1 MDFTKLK
8 KLNSN
13 DMVAQGT
20 DAERF
25 VTAIVKVKRENYH
38 PRLLSVR
45 SQIDNWIFT
54 ADLQAKNLQALESDP
69 LVETVS
75 LAKALPSY

>member
-8 KLNSN
+8 KLDPNAT
-13 DMVAQGT
+13 VAPSA

-45 SQIDNWIFT
+45 RQIDNWIFT
-54 ADLQAKNLQALESDP
+54 ADLQAKNLRALESDP
-69 LVETVS
+69 LVETIS
-75 LAKALPSY
+75 LAKVLPSY